1 METRTIQQIADACGG
16 ALPTGAPAL
25 AVNRLVTDTR
35 GLAPGDAFLA
45 LRGERFDGHDFL
57 AEAVAAGAV
66 ALIVEAAHLA
76 RVPAGIAVIVVE
88 NTRLALGRIA
98 AWYRN
103 GFEIPVVAVGGS
115 NGKTSTKEMIA
126 ALLRARHEV
135 QASEASFNN
144 DVGVPLTLLGL
155 SARHR
160 AAVVEVGT
168 NHPGELAPLVR
179 MVRPTLGVITS
190 LGREHMEF
198 FGSLDGVIEEE
209 GWLAELLPA
218 KGTLVVNSDAPGID
232 RVLARTRAR
241 VIRIGTTEQAD
252 WRMTSS
258 GLNGRGMH
266 FEVNAP
272 TPEFSGGYTLPAY
285 GRHQTLNATLALA
298 VAAELGLSRSDC
310 ERGLTGFCPPKR
322 RLQLLDLAGVAVLD
336 DCYNANA
343 DSMGAAL
350 EVLRLLPCRGR
361 RVAVLGDMA
370 ELGPSRLAAHA
381 EVGSRAA
388 AVAEEL
394 YAVGTM
400 ASVMAQAARAAG
412 LRGVHEFTEIGAA
425 ADALASS
432 LKPGDLVLVKASR
445 SARFERVVEHVR
457 QRRHPGGSDTRC

>member
-1 METRTIQQIADACGG
+1 METRTIQQLADACGG
-16 ALPTGAPAL
+16 VLHAGSPTL
-25 AVNRLVTDTR
+25 AVSRLATDTR
-35 GLAPGDAFLA
+35 GLAAGDAFLA

-57 AEAVAAGAV
+57 KDAVAAGAV
-66 ALIVEAAHLA
+66 VLIVERA
-76 RVPAGIAVIVVE
+76 RLEKVPAGGAVIVVE

-103 GFEIPVVAVGGS
+103 GFALPVVAVGGS

-126 ALLRARHEV
+126 ALLRSRLEV
-135 QASEASFNN
+135 LASEASFNN
-144 DVGVPLTLLGL
+144 DIGVPLTLLGL
-155 SARHR
+155 LAAHR

-190 LGREHMEF
+190 LGREHLEF
-198 FGSLDGVIEEE
+198 FGSLEGVIEEE

-218 KGTLVVNSDAPGID
+218 DATLIVNADTPGIE
-232 RVLARTRAR
+232 RVVARTQAR
-241 VIRIGTTEQAD
+241 VIRVGTTEQAD

-266 FEVNAP
+266 FEVTAP
-272 TPEFSGGYTLPAY
+272 VAEFSGGYTLPAY
-285 GRHQTLNATLALA
+285 GRHQTVNATLALA
-298 VAAELGLSRSDC
+298 VAAELGLSRADC
-310 ERGLTGFCPPKR
+310 ERGLASFSPPKR
-322 RLQLLDLAGVAVLD
+322 RLQLLDLDGVAVLD

-394 YAVGTM
+394 FAVGAM
-400 ASVMAQAARAAG
+400 ASVMAHAARAAG

-457 QRRHPGGSDTRC
+457 LRRNSSGGETRC